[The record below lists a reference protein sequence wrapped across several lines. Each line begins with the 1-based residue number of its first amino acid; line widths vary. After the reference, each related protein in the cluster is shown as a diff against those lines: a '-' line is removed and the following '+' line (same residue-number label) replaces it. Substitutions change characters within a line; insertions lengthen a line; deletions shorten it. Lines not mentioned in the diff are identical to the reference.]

1 MVGLLPVIAT
11 ACFGLVLPPTA
22 AVTHYERPPCQ
33 SDEVQGEVLGISG
46 YVCAPRCVEGTY
58 DCPGDVPDL
67 AAARPQCM
75 LKDADQGAFCTLLC
89 TVDSQCPTS
98 ARCTR
103 LQQAGVG
110 ICMYPLAFSDWVR
123 QGNSKRLTYGLPQR
137 TDKKVPPGV
146 VQKAVA
152 AVQNLKAKYGI
163 QDGDVDVVAVK
174 EFLTTLSGAS
184 VGSAGI
190 VPAMPPGLPAA
201 PIPSAIAPAPPPPS
215 SQSNEDPTLKVYKR
229 DFNYHMARLGEG
241 LPGLEKE
248 ISDDVWRVEH
258 LGDRYAASDLLRQF
272 IELFLVYIIIGAIYK
287 NQALG
292 AEGIDMI
299 PHIGF
304 WMEYPAMVQD
314 GITYSQQI
322 VGSYLGMD
330 FSGSSGY
337 RGDFLPVGRGERD
350 TFAHFE
356 PSK

>member
-1 MVGLLPVIAT
+1 
-11 ACFGLVLPPTA
+11 
-22 AVTHYERPPCQ
+22 
-33 SDEVQGEVLGISG
+33 
-46 YVCAPRCVEGTY
+46 
-58 DCPGDVPDL
+58 
-67 AAARPQCM
+67 
-75 LKDADQGAFCTLLC
+75 
-89 TVDSQCPTS
+89 
-98 ARCTR
+98 
-103 LQQAGVG
+103 
-110 ICMYPLAFSDWVR
+110 MYPLAFSDWVR

-215 SQSNEDPTLKVYKR
+215 PQSNEDPTLKVYKR
-229 DFNYHMARLGEG
+229 DFNYQMARLGEG

-272 IELFLVYIIIGAIYK
+272 IEFFLVYIIIGAIYK